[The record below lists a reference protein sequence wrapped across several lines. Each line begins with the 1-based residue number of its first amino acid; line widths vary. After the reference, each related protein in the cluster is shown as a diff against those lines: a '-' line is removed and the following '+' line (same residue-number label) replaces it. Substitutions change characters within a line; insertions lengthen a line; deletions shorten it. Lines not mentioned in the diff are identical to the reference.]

1 MGDAGRILASPRRSS
16 RSGEAGGLRT
26 RMVLP
31 TAALFSLLGAA
42 AAAAV
47 SPAPAPVP
55 VPPSGPNFTLAVG
68 VQCLTASGAGERA
81 LLGLS
86 PCGREPA
93 ALQLWRSNPAGM
105 LFMTTRKP
113 LVPKPTWPGTLCA
126 KPIGDCNRTTGC
138 GAWLGDECVIPA
150 HILAFSGGGG
160 AGRGQIKLPVT
171 CNLSIGHTCLGPSGS
186 SVSLAPC
193 SAPSSAGWVKK
204 YYVTDSMQAN
214 IVNGM

>member
-1 MGDAGRILASPRRSS
+1 
-16 RSGEAGGLRT
+16 
-26 RMVLP
+26 MVLP
-31 TAALFSLLGAA
+31 TAALFALLGAA

-47 SPAPAPVP
+47 SPAAAPVP

-150 HILAFSGGGG
+150 HILAFSGDRG

-171 CNLSIGHTCLGPSGS
+171 CNLSIGHTCLGVGPSGS

-204 YYVTDSMQAN
+204 YYAADSM
-214 IVNGM
+214 